1 MVQRRDPQDC
11 LRHHEEL
18 PVKCQQLRKGL
29 SDCKYAFVPAVP
41 TSTFSAIAGGKILTR
56 LFPRR
61 GMVDMRKRF
70 RGNQP
75 YALTKEVDADTG
87 EVRQSRKPVGQLYGG
102 KPAFESVKPTSGDEV
117 QMDPEKTRG
126 L

>member
-1 MVQRRDPQDC
+1 MPSSCKDIRLALAQCLQESDCIMVQRNTPREC
-11 LRHHEEL
+11 LREPHLDQL

-29 SDCKYAFVPAVP
+29 SECK
-41 TSTFSAIAGGKILTR
+41 
-56 LFPRR
+56 R

-70 RGNQP
+70 RGNAP
-75 YALTKEVDADTG
+75 VSLTKETDADTG
-87 EVRQSRKPVGQLYGG
+87 EVVEKRTPVPQLYAG
-102 KPAFESVKPTSGDEV
+102 KPAVQSIKQTSGDEA